1 MELKTFDTILTQIC
15 DNYDSLISPR
25 KIARSNN
32 NIIYLIFKAISKG
45 YETINNVCVVSSR
58 KFDPE
63 KCSDEDLVS
72 VAKLVGTEKLL
83 GSASGLRITVTN
95 TTALEVALLKGT
107 YTYALDEDTIFEF
120 EVINDTPV
128 TNSNPITYIAMSQKV
143 GSFPVT
149 EQPSITVE
157 STVAIDSNLSFSC
170 EDNSAILG
178 IPEESNFDFR
188 NRILTDTSRQSAI
201 EELQLKI
208 RNLPYIFDCKIKY
221 NNTSSSIVEDGVT
234 IKPYT
239 IAIFYSGEAKQEIA
253 QVVASSVMLQTA
265 TSDTS
270 IALTYNNDI
279 FVGGTFAVN
288 IIPFKTTDYSV
299 NIIYKINEL
308 YTSQYDTEVFIKNE
322 LLKKF
327 KALVHSDFITEDD
340 YYNYLDSL
348 NLEGVTI
355 LGINLKKASVET
367 DYIEVPISRVPN
379 LTEVTFEKV

>member
-1 MELKTFDTILTQIC
+1 MELKTFYTILTQIC
-15 DNYDSLISPR
+15 DNYDSLISPS

-45 YETINNVCVVSSR
+45 YETINNVCVVLSR

-72 VAKLVGTEKLL
+72 VAKLVGTEKLS

-95 TTALEVALLKGT
+95 KSALEVTLLKGT
-107 YTYALDEDTIFEF
+107 YTYTLDEETIFEF
-120 EVINDTPV
+120 EVINDTQV
-128 TNSNPITYIAMSQKV
+128 LNDSPITYIAMSQKV

-149 EQPSITVE
+149 EQSSITVE

-178 IPEESNFDFR
+178 IPDESNFDFR
-188 NRILTDTSRQSAI
+188 NRILTDTSRQSVI

-208 RNLPYIFDCKIKY
+208 RNLPYIFDCKIRY
-221 NNTSSSIVEDGVT
+221 NNTASSIVEDGVT

-253 QVVASSVMLQTA
+253 QIVASSVMLQTA

-270 IALTYNNDI
+270 IALIYNNDV
-279 FVGGTFAVN
+279 FVDGTFAVN

-299 NIIYKINEL
+299 NIIYRINEL

-340 YYNYLDSL
+340 YYNYLESL

-355 LGINLKKASVET
+355 LGINLKKSSVET
-367 DYIEVPISRVPN
+367 DYIAVPISRVPN
-379 LTEVTFEKV
+379 LTDVTFEKV

>member
-15 DNYDSLISPR
+15 DTYDSLISPR

-45 YETINNVCVVSSR
+45 YETINNVCVVLSR

-95 TTALEVALLKGT
+95 KSLQEVTLLKGT

-120 EVINDTPV
+120 EVINDTQV
-128 TNSNPITYIAMSQKV
+128 LNSSPITYIAMSQKV

-188 NRILTDTSRQSAI
+188 NRILTDTSRQSVI

-221 NNTSSSIVEDGVT
+221 NNTSSSIIEDGVT

-253 QVVASSVMLQTA
+253 QIVASSVMLQTA
-265 TSDTS
+265 ASDTS
-270 IALTYNNDI
+270 IALIYNNDV
-279 FVGGTFAVN
+279 FVDGTFEVN
-288 IIPFKTTDYSV
+288 IIPFKTTDYLV

-308 YTSQYDTEVFIKNE
+308 YTSQYDTELFIKNE

-327 KALVHSDFITEDD
+327 KTLVHSDFITEDD

-355 LGINLKKASVET
+355 LGINLKKDSIST

-379 LTEVTFEKV
+379 LTDVTFEKV

>member
-15 DNYDSLISPR
+15 DTFDSLISPK
-25 KIARSNN
+25 KIARSNS

-45 YETINNVCVVSSR
+45 YETINNVCVVLSR

-83 GSASGLRITVTN
+83 GSASGLRIKIMNKSLQEVT
-95 TTALEVALLKGT
+95 LLTGT

-120 EVINDTPV
+120 EVINDT
-128 TNSNPITYIAMSQKV
+128 TIESTQTITYIAMSKKV

-157 STVAIDSNLSFSC
+157 STAVIDSNLSFSC

-188 NRILTDTSRQSAI
+188 NRILTDTSRQSVI

-221 NNTSSSIVEDGVT
+221 NNTSVTIIEDGVK

-253 QVVASSVMLQTA
+253 QIVASSVMLQTA
-265 TSDTS
+265 TSNTS
-270 IALTYNNDI
+270 VALVYNNDV
-279 FVGGTFAVN
+279 FVNGTFKVN
-288 IIPFKTTDYSV
+288 IIPFKTLDYTVS
-299 NIIYKINEL
+299 IIYNIDEL
-308 YTSQYDTEVFIKNE
+308 YTSQLETETKIKSS
-322 LLKKF
+322 LLNAF
-327 KALVHSDFITEDD
+327 KALVHKEYIKEDD

-348 NLEGVTI
+348 NLEGVSI
-355 LGINLKKASVET
+355 LGVNLKQNNTKV
-367 DYIEVPISRVPN
+367 DYIRVPVSRVPN
-379 LTEVTFEKV
+379 LIDVHFSKV

>member
-15 DNYDSLISPR
+15 DTYDSLISPR

-45 YETINNVCVVSSR
+45 YETININNVCVVLSR

-72 VAKLVGTEKLL
+72 VAKLVGTEKLS

-95 TTALEVALLKGT
+95 KSALEIQLLKGT

-120 EVINDTPV
+120 EVINDTQV
-128 TNSNPITYIAMSQKV
+128 LNDSPITYIAMSQKV

-149 EQPSITVE
+149 EQSSITVE

-178 IPEESNFDFR
+178 IPDESNFDFR
-188 NRILTDTSRQSAI
+188 NRILTNTSRQSII
-201 EELQLKI
+201 EELQVKI
-208 RNLPYIFDCKIKY
+208 RNLPYIFDCKIRY
-221 NNTSSSIVEDGVT
+221 NNTASSIIEDDVT

-253 QVVASSVMLQTA
+253 QIVASSVMLQTA

-270 IALTYNNDI
+270 IALIYNNDV
-279 FVGGTFAVN
+279 FVDGTFAVN

-299 NIIYKINEL
+299 NIIYRINEL
-308 YTSQYDTEVFIKNE
+308 YTSQYDTE
-322 LLKKF
+322 LL
-327 KALVHSDFITEDD
+327 I
-340 YYNYLDSL
+340 
-348 NLEGVTI
+348 
-355 LGINLKKASVET
+355 
-367 DYIEVPISRVPN
+367 
-379 LTEVTFEKV
+379 

>member
-15 DNYDSLISPR
+15 DNYDSLISPK
-25 KIARSNN
+25 KIARSNS

-45 YETINNVCVVSSR
+45 YETINNVCVVLSR

-72 VAKLVGTEKLL
+72 VAKLVGTEKLH

-95 TTALEVALLKGT
+95 KSALEVTLLKGT

-120 EVINDTPV
+120 EVINDTQV
-128 TNSNPITYIAMSQKV
+128 LNTSPITYIAMSQKV

-149 EQPSITVE
+149 AQDSITVA
-157 STVAIDSNLSFSC
+157 STAVIDSNLSFSC

-178 IPEESNFDFR
+178 IAEESNLAFR
-188 NRILTDTSRQSAI
+188 NRILTDTSRQNVI

-221 NNTSSSIVEDGVT
+221 NNTSSSISEDGVT

-253 QVVASSVMLQTA
+253 QIVASSVMLQTA

-270 IALTYNNDI
+270 VALIYNNDV
-279 FVGGTFAVN
+279 FVNGTFKVN

-308 YTSQYDTEVFIKNE
+308 YTSQYDTELFIKNE

-355 LGINLKKASVET
+355 LGINLKKDGSARN
-367 DYIEVPISRVPN
+367 YIEVPISRVPN
-379 LTEVTFEKV
+379 LQEVTFEKV

>member
-15 DNYDSLISPR
+15 DTYDSLISPR

-45 YETINNVCVVSSR
+45 YETINNVCVVLSR

-72 VAKLVGTEKLL
+72 VAKLVGTEKLS

-95 TTALEVALLKGT
+95 KSALEIQLLKGT

-120 EVINDTPV
+120 EVINDTQV
-128 TNSNPITYIAMSQKV
+128 LNDSPITYIAMSQKV

-149 EQPSITVE
+149 EQSSITVE

-178 IPEESNFDFR
+178 IPDESNFDFR
-188 NRILTDTSRQSAI
+188 NRILTNTSRQSII
-201 EELQLKI
+201 EELQVKI
-208 RNLPYIFDCKIKY
+208 RNLPYIFDCKIRY
-221 NNTSSSIVEDGVT
+221 NNTASSIIEDDVT

-253 QVVASSVMLQTA
+253 QIVASSVMLQTA

-270 IALTYNNDI
+270 IALIYNNDV
-279 FVGGTFAVN
+279 FVDGTFAVN

-299 NIIYKINEL
+299 NIIYRINEL
-308 YTSQYDTEVFIKNE
+308 YTSQYDTELLIKNE

-355 LGINLKKASVET
+355 LGINLKKSSVET

-379 LTEVTFEKV
+379 LTDVTFEKV